1 MSLYGLTGGSAGES
15 ESGVGFHF
23 RVGGEL
29 VVLVDFGSVSILHL
43 AKPALPSLYFLF
55 PTGSRPAVSLAGWLM
70 GQSDGRSDGLS
81 ESYQRLNGSWLYCQL
96 AFWQTFSHIL
106 FLPIFPSS
114 MIG

>member
-43 AKPALPSLYFLF
+43 AKVH
-55 PTGSRPAVSLAGWLM
+55 VSSTELLRFG
-70 GQSDGRSDGLS
+70 
-81 ESYQRLNGSWLYCQL
+81 
-96 AFWQTFSHIL
+96 
-106 FLPIFPSS
+106 
-114 MIG
+114 

>member
-23 RVGGEL
+23 WVGGEL
-29 VVLVDFGSVSILHL
+29 VALVDLGQFLFCIWRSPPYPPYI
-43 AKPALPSLYFLF
+43 FLF

-114 MIG
+114 MFG

>member
-1 MSLYGLTGGSAGES
+1 
-15 ESGVGFHF
+15 
-23 RVGGEL
+23 
-29 VVLVDFGSVSILHL
+29 
-43 AKPALPSLYFLF
+43 
-55 PTGSRPAVSLAGWLM
+55 M

-114 MIG
+114 MFGGKGKVIVGDKRNHYCQCYFIIGPFGTDMGSVIANGGLQLSNDESLRRAE